1 MTDEQFEALG
11 EQVAN
16 LTERLGEMTAALDK
30 SIQSQSQLFQAA
42 TGTKI
47 KLDGLS
53 SAADGTGT
61 ALQNKA
67 KIEQEIA
74 QEDQKRDAARE
85 SAQTAAVQ
93 QQTAAVRSLASFGDA
108 LLSTEQGF
116 SKFSESFGYAGDAA
130 FDLGKS
136 FGGLPGLILGTIVKG
151 FSVVAQMALGQADAM
166 LTARDD
172 LYKLGGAGSFTSRE
186 LLEMGKFA
194 GLNSRNLDLL
204 VKPIKSIGS
213 DILSLG
219 DGAGDSMQAFARL
232 TSVTEEERKR
242 MNRLGVSQE
251 DLMQEQADFV
261 KLQSMSGVQIS
272 SRYKTEEQLRKAS
285 LDYVTNLRELS
296 IITGEDVDTIKQR
309 QQAAA
314 NEAELMI
321 RQFQLE
327 EQAIQLRKDGN
338 TEEALKIEAQ
348 VKAEKAFM
356 EQVSALGDPAL
367 TAGFTE
373 FLATGGNITS
383 EAGAKLLRLGVDL
396 DEVGSRLKAGDINA
410 GQFAI
415 ENYAESLRDT
425 MRGGVGD
432 AARYSEEAREAF
444 GLTSTSIGFAIKNAG
459 TDIEEAGRE
468 AAANVANAQAEGT
481 DDLATARAK
490 LVEVEIIAKQSL
502 DDLILST
509 VNVADIFDML
519 TSAIENLIEYIP
531 GVTTKREIQS
541 DIDEQRQ
548 KLIDSRA
555 TAAAI
560 PRDAEGNVSGGI
572 FGGDRYKLTEANN
585 DIIEAERSLANLT
598 AQMVEKGGKVDS
610 TIVQDAIQSL
620 TTQLSQIPVVT
631 EQTDAQNAMSSLDA
645 AYVAGT
651 GVTPKEN
658 DDLRAELLAKI
669 ELLQGAK
676 TTNIQTDQV
685 VDPIVPSSSVTPTV
699 LGTQTPDVTSI
710 PPTTFTG
717 VESTL
722 NVPPVA
728 IATTPS
734 ITPPTRTPIQ
744 TVADITNTPVAGT
757 AVTNTVDTTT
767 ATTPTITNNT
777 NTNDINNIMSMLSY
791 KLDNVISL
799 LETGLTIQDGLLIAA
814 RN

>member
-1 MTDEQFEALG
+1 MTDEQFEAFG

-30 SIQSQSQLFQAA
+30 SIQTQSQLFQAA
-42 TGTKI
+42 SGTKI

-53 SAADGTGT
+53 SSADGAGT
-61 ALQNKA
+61 ALKNKA

-74 QEDQKRDAARE
+74 QEEQKRDASRE
-85 SAQTAAVQ
+85 SAQN
-93 QQTAAVRSLASFGDA
+93 AAVRSLASFGDA
-108 LLSTEQGF
+108 LLSTEKGF

-136 FGGLPGLILGTIVKG
+136 FGGLPGIILGGIVKG

-186 LLEMGKFA
+186 LLEMGKSA
-194 GLNSRNLDLL
+194 GLNSRNLELL
-204 VKPIKSIGS
+204 VKPIKSMGPA
-213 DILSLG
+213 ILSLG
-219 DGAGDSMQAFARL
+219 TSAGDSMQAFARL
-232 TSVTEEERKR
+232 ASVTEEERMR

-338 TEEALKIEAQ
+338 IEEALKIEAQ

-432 AARYSEEAREAF
+432 AARYSEEAREAYA
-444 GLTSTSIGFAIKNAG
+444 LTSTSIGFAIKNAG
-459 TDIEEAGRE
+459 TDIEEAGKE

-481 DDLATARAK
+481 DDLATARAN

-676 TTNIQTDQV
+676 TTNIQTE
-685 VDPIVPSSSVTPTV
+685 TTA
-699 LGTQTPDVTSI
+699 LGTQTPEVPPATKVTMGVAQSNSAANTDIQTPSLATSTASTVSRTQTPDQTVTSMT
-710 PPTTFTG
+710 PQTEALSREG
-717 VESTL
+717 YRTL
-722 NVPPVA
+722 PRPEEITASVPE
-728 IATTPS
+728 T
-734 ITPPTRTPIQ
+734 
-744 TVADITNTPVAGT
+744 
-757 AVTNTVDTTT
+757 
-767 ATTPTITNNT
+767 
-777 NTNDINNIMSMLSY
+777 DINDIMSMLSN

-799 LETGLTIQDGLLIAA
+799 LETGVTIQDGLLLAA